1 MSKIKAIKG
10 LGKAFLKRA
19 KDKAA
24 SKKKELHKSDIK
36 KFDKVFSVHTRALKA
51 ANKQAT
57 KEYDKKISF
66 IQKGIKRK
74 GFESKEDSKE
84 MIDAGTKLTK
94 ALYGG
99 AGKNTH
105 KEQLR
110 RYKHLPDI
118 RQRFRAEPGPKRKLT
133 KGVKDW
139 PTRAEILQKDRL
151 KKYGKS
157 KDH

>member
-1 MSKIKAIKG
+1 MAITAIKG
-10 LGKAFLKRA
+10 LGKAFLKRI
-19 KDKAA
+19 KDKAV
-24 SKKKELHKSDIK
+24 SKKKTLHKSDIK
-36 KFDKVFSVHTRALKA
+36 KFDKVFSVHTKALKA

-57 KEYDKKISF
+57 KEYDKTVSHV
-66 IQKGIKRK
+66 QKGVKRK

-84 MIDAGTKLTK
+84 MIEAGKKLDK
-94 ALYGG
+94 ALY
-99 AGKNTH
+99 GKNTH
-105 KEQLR
+105 KEKLR

-139 PTRAEILQKDRL
+139 PTRAEILQKNRL

-157 KDH
+157 KDL